1 MPLGMSLL
9 WLPIGVALLAL
20 LLAYAGMRRRLRASQ
35 RIAERLQISLWASGC
50 IYWDWDFASDTIQ
63 RSGDAKLHGS
73 DGNGRMSGADW
84 RNHAVH
90 PDDLSQV
97 ELCLRRHMM
106 GEATEFLSEHRIK
119 TFTGNYIWV
128 RSRGKIIA
136 RDSLGNAQRMAGVA
150 IDVTSARAAS
160 QDLLIAQEALHS
172 IAEGVLV
179 LKANGTIVNVNPAFE
194 RLSGYRQ
201 DREFSFFDLASA
213 RNSSQLLPDLVA
225 RTMDLGAWSGELWL
239 KKFSGEDF
247 CANAEFS
254 LIPARSGES
263 AHIVVTLG
271 DLSERKRAEIEV
283 SHLTNFDALTNLP
296 NRAMLI
302 AKLQRAMQQ
311 SQQQQQMLALLF
323 INVDRFTQIN
333 ESLGQS
339 AGDELLRNVAL
350 RLAANAHEKE
360 LVARF
365 GGDEFVVITQHI
377 DRSET
382 AHERSHDIRK
392 FVGAP
397 MQIAGAEITI
407 SISGGLAFAPQHGDS
422 AEDLIKSSVVAMQV
436 AKSLGGDAIYLAN
449 VPDDSAARERILM
462 EQQLRRALE
471 RQEFYLTYQPI
482 YSLSQNRIAR
492 FEALLRWRH
501 PERGVISPDQ
511 FVPILEATGMITPVG
526 EWVIETA
533 LQQLSVWRSDGFEG
547 GVSINVSPVQL
558 ARSDMLEVLRAQ
570 LEKWQL
576 PGDVLELEL
585 TETNV
590 MRDAEYSIALF
601 RQLKSMGIS
610 IAIDDFGTG
619 YSSLSYLRRL
629 PIQKLKIDQSFIR
642 DLADD
647 ADDLS
652 IVDTILAMAK
662 ALNLQT
668 VAEGV
673 ETAAQLAHL
682 RARGCDAV
690 QGYLIAKPLSAIDAG
705 QWTHST
711 PFAIPIGTALN

>member
-1 MPLGMSLL
+1 MPHG
-9 WLPIGVALLAL
+9 AL
-20 LLAYAGMRRRLRASQ
+20 LLLLGAALLILLITLARMRDQLAGTK

-50 IYWDWDFASDTIQ
+50 IYWDWDFVADRIQ
-63 RSGDAKLHGS
+63 RSGDAQLHGNNA
-73 DGNGRMSGADW
+73 DGSMSGNDW
-84 RNHAVH
+84 RTQAVH
-90 PDDLSQV
+90 PDDLLQV
-97 ELCLRRHMM
+97 ELSLRRHLM
-106 GEATEFLSEHRIK
+106 GEAPEFVSEHRIK
-119 TFTGNYIWV
+119 TLLGTYIWV

-136 RDSLGNAQRMAGVA
+136 RDAAGNAQRMAGVA
-150 IDVTSARAAS
+150 VDISQTRASS

-179 LKANGTIVNVNPAFE
+179 LKPSGMIVNVNPAFE
-194 RLSGYRQ
+194 RLSGYRN
-201 DREFSFFDLASA
+201 DREFNFFDLASA
-213 RNSSQLLPDLVA
+213 RNSSRLLPDLVA
-225 RTMDLGAWSGELWL
+225 RTIDLGAWSGELWL
-239 KKFSGEDF
+239 TKASGEDF

-254 LIPARSGES
+254 LIPARSGET

-283 SHLTNFDALTNLP
+283 SHLTNFDTLTNLP
-296 NRAMLI
+296 NRAMLMG
-302 AKLQRAMQQ
+302 KLQRSIEQCD
-311 SQQQQQMLALLF
+311 QQQRPLALLF

-350 RLAANAHEKE
+350 RLAANAQEKE
-360 LVARF
+360 FVARF
-365 GGDEFVVITQHI
+365 GGDEFVLITPHI
-377 DRSET
+377 ERTEL
-382 AHERSHDIRK
+382 AHERCQDIRK

-397 MQIAGAEITI
+397 MQISGAEITI
-407 SISGGLAFAPQHGDS
+407 SISGGLALAPVHGDS
-422 AEDLIKSSVVAMQV
+422 AEALIKASVVAMQV
-436 AKSLGGDAIYLAN
+436 AKSLGGDAIFLAN
-449 VPDDSAARERILM
+449 APDDSAARQRILL

-471 RQEFYLTYQPI
+471 REEFFLTYQPI
-482 YSLSQNRIAR
+482 YSLGQNRIVR

-501 PERGVISPDQ
+501 PEHGVIGPDQ
-511 FVPILEATGMITPVG
+511 FIPILEATGLITPVG
-526 EWVIETA
+526 EWVIESA
-533 LQQLSVWRSDGFEG
+533 LQQLSVWRADGFEG
-547 GVSINVSPVQL
+547 GVAINVSPVQL
-558 ARSDMLEVLRAQ
+558 ARSDILEVLRVQ
-570 LEKWQL
+570 LAKWQL

-601 RQLKSMGIS
+601 QQLKLMGVS

-662 ALNLQT
+662 ALNLET
-668 VAEGV
+668 IAEGV

-682 RARGCDAV
+682 RQRGCDAV
-690 QGYLIAKPLSAIDAG
+690 QGYLIAKPLSAADAAH
-705 QWTHST
+705 WTHST
-711 PFAIPIGTALN
+711 PFAIPSSPTLN